1 MKRRRRRCSNSSQKG
16 RKKHLVIKGSY
27 SSQHFFSVVWRK
39 TSWPD
44 RKMSSLSIES
54 LEALRYPVCM
64 LARDITQGAMRI
76 HSFSPY
82 DGRFYVTR
90 RNKKKKRFFPWTAV
104 SRWNRQ
110 HLKIFLIFQEKK
122 KRLQMSLAAALL
134 GCRGQGAR
142 EK

>member
-1 MKRRRRRCSNSSQKG
+1 
-16 RKKHLVIKGSY
+16 
-27 SSQHFFSVVWRK
+27 
-39 TSWPD
+39 
-44 RKMSSLSIES
+44 MSSLSIES

-104 SRWNRQ
+104 LSRWNRQ